1 MEFRHLRAFVA
12 LAEERH
18 FGRAALRLTMT
29 QPPLSTAIQQLEASV
44 GARLFERNSRG
55 VALTAAGQALLPQ
68 ARALLA
74 QAANAAREA
83 RDVGQGLAGRLH
95 IGFAGTVLYRGLPEV
110 LRRFAADH
118 PRLRLTLQELSSS
131 EQLVELVHD
140 RLDLGFVHTARVP
153 AGFSQ
158 IRVSSQAFMACLPAA
173 HPLAQAGEGAVLALQ
188 ALREQPFAIVTRSVS
203 PDYHDRIL
211 AACADAGFEPT
222 LHFELRHW
230 LSVVSVIA
238 QGLAV
243 GLVPAALQQAGLPG
257 VVFRQLAL
265 PLSPYDTHCLWRTD
279 HDLAALQAFVAT
291 VQQVADGQAQGL
303 GAPEGARLESAV
315 PFFDPACVADAPRPP
330 RRQPPEAP

>member
-18 FGRAALRLTMT
+18 FGRAAQRLAMT

-44 GARLFERNSRG
+44 GARLFERSSRG
-55 VALTAAGQALLPQ
+55 VALTAAGTALLPR
-68 ARALLA
+68 ARALLE
-74 QAANAAREA
+74 QAAAAASEA
-83 RDVGQGLAGRLH
+83 RDVGQGLAGQLR

-110 LRRFAADH
+110 LRRFGAAH

-140 RLDLGFVHTARVP
+140 RLDVGFVHTSRVP

-158 IRVSSQAFMACLPAA
+158 IRVSSQPFVACLPAGHGLA
-173 HPLAQAGEGAVLALQ
+173 GTVGPDGAGAADDAAPLPLQ
-188 ALREQPFAIVTRSVS
+188 ALRGEPFAIVMRAVS

-211 AACADAGFEPT
+211 AACADAGFEPA
-222 LHFELRHW
+222 LRFELRHW

-238 QGLAV
+238 QGLGV

-257 VVFRQLAL
+257 VVFRPLAQ
-265 PLSPYDTHCLWRTD
+265 PLAPYDTHCLWRTER
-279 HDLAALQAFVAT
+279 DLAALQAFLAT
-291 VQQVADGQAQGL
+291 VRHVT
-303 GAPEGARLESAV
+303 GA
-315 PFFDPACVADAPRPP
+315 
-330 RRQPPEAP
+330 